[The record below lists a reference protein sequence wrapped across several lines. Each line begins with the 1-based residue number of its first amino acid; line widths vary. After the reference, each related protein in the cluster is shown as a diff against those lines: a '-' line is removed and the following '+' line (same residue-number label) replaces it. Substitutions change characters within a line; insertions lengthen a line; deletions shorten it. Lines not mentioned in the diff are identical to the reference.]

1 MNDEIHTI
9 PFYHDT
15 HGTHDVAVTVRDLDD
30 DYLLACKLPIS
41 GEVLTAQAADC
52 YAALQSVRRKSEG
65 RGWSIHC
72 LGARRN
78 VWPSAMSRQMG
89 GGVKAYILTTG
100 QPATEIVLIFD
111 PDPKPDGS
119 SVAEQEAYSQGWL
132 ESLR

>member
-1 MNDEIHTI
+1 MLHYRAFAGNLK
-9 PFYHDT
+9 
-15 HGTHDVAVTVRDLDD
+15 GVAGRFT
-30 DYLLACKLPIS
+30 AS
-41 GEVLTAQAADC
+41 G
-52 YAALQSVRRKSEG
+52 
-65 RGWSIHC
+65 
-72 LGARRN
+72 RRN